1 MIQRC
6 DGETATNQRQKG
18 GRAMPW
24 EFREDAPIYTQL
36 IAQIQQRIV
45 GGLLGPGA
53 RLPSVRDLAAEA
65 GVNPNTMQR
74 ALTELEREGIVHSQR
89 TAGRFVT
96 EDAERIRRLRE
107 ELARQRVK
115 DFLEGMFQ
123 LGFRR
128 AEILALITQEA
139 DENAEGEEKTP

>member
-1 MIQRC
+1 
-6 DGETATNQRQKG
+6 
-18 GRAMPW
+18 MPW

-74 ALTELEREGIVHSQR
+74 ALTELEREGLVHSQR

-96 EDAERIRRLRE
+96 EDADRIRQLRE
-107 ELARQRVK
+107 DLARQQVK
-115 DFLEGMFQ
+115 DFLESMFQ
-123 LGFRR
+123 LGFQR
-128 AEILALITQEA
+128 AEILALIEQEA
-139 DENAEGEEKTP
+139 DKNAEGERNTP

>member
-1 MIQRC
+1 
-6 DGETATNQRQKG
+6 
-18 GRAMPW
+18 MPW

-96 EDAERIRRLRE
+96 EDAERIRQLRE
-107 ELARQRVK
+107 VWARQRVK